1 MDYSCKTGFPKWRIE
16 SFQNITSSFLL
27 PPSSRSKLDMR
38 SRLWN
43 IIHTKNK
50 NNDGGTVTV
59 HCTVYIEKRRTSGPM
74 TPRTK
79 QLDGLSLFHP
89 YTFSASNKYVLEI
102 CKTIQIK
109 QRQPAD
115 KTNISGTG
123 PKVSNVTRQVTSF
136 VI

>member
-1 MDYSCKTGFPKWRIE
+1 MEYYS
-16 SFQNITSSFLL
+16 
-27 PPSSRSKLDMR
+27 
-38 SRLWN
+38 
-43 IIHTKNK
+43 HTKNK

-102 CKTIQIK
+102 CKTIQ
-109 QRQPAD
+109 
-115 KTNISGTG
+115 
-123 PKVSNVTRQVTSF
+123 TRPSALGMSDPGRT
-136 VI
+136 IDL